1 MSTSDN
7 PPALDKI
14 DARILRALQS
24 DGRISNLKL
33 AETVHL
39 SATAVLERVKRL
51 TRDGFILGYEARL
64 NPDRLGAGLMVFIE
78 VVLDRTTH
86 DAMNIFKAA
95 VQVRPEILECHLVA
109 GGFDYLIKTRVAD
122 MQAYREF
129 VGSVIWALPGVRETR
144 TYAVMEEVTNT
155 TMLPIR

>member
-1 MSTSDN
+1 MTAAN
-7 PPALDKI
+7 PLLDKI
-14 DARILRALQS
+14 DAKILRALQA
-24 DGRISNLKL
+24 DGRVSNLKL

-64 NPDRLGAGLMVFIE
+64 NPEKLGAGLLVFIE

-86 DAMNIFKAA
+86 DAMSIFKAA

-144 TYAVMEEVTNT
+144 TYAVMEEVKNT
-155 TMLPIR
+155 TALPI

>member
-1 MSTSDN
+1 MPLDVAN
-7 PPALDKI
+7 PIAIDRT
-14 DARILRALQS
+14 DARILRALQA

-33 AETVHL
+33 AEGVHL
-39 SATAVLERVKRL
+39 SPTAVLERVKRL

-64 NPDRLGAGLMVFIE
+64 NPDKLGAGLLVFIE

-86 DAMNIFKAA
+86 DAMKLFKAA

-122 MQAYREF
+122 MRAYREF

-144 TYAVMEEVTNT
+144 TYAVMEEVKNSTA
-155 TMLPIR
+155 LPI